1 MEPSTVCSTAD
12 KDSDEAVALLAN
24 HYGNEKE
31 VVTIQGNLIEGT
43 EEIKTIINPLLDQEK
58 ILKKWPKLKG
68 MVKGA
73 YSNLDS
79 TQLCKRLSL
88 MHKDVMP
95 NMSILA
101 SIGLCIQLTSFECER
116 SFSVQNKIK
125 SKFRAS
131 LKAEKMV
138 TLLKI
143 NMKGPD
149 LETYNPDPAITHWMK
164 EEKKEKTVC

>member
-1 MEPSTVCSTAD
+1 M
-12 KDSDEAVALLAN
+12 
-24 HYGNEKE
+24 KE
-31 VVTIQGNLIEGT
+31 
-43 EEIKTIINPLLDQEK
+43 
-58 ILKKWPKLKG
+58 WPRLKG

-79 TQLCKRLSL
+79 NQLCKRLIL

-101 SIGLCIQLTSFECER
+101 SIGLCMQLTSVECER
-116 SFSVQNKIK
+116 SFRVQNKIK

-131 LKAEKMV
+131 LKAETMDS
-138 TLLKI
+138 LMKI
-143 NMKGPD
+143 NMVGPD

-164 EEKKEKTVC
+164 KKKRRKKRLFAEYKPREAKRQKLC